1 MYEKHG
7 LPSIQALRAITAIA
21 VALAH
26 ACHYLEKELG
36 IPNSLPGSEFGS
48 AGVDL
53 FFVISGFVMVYA
65 SERFFRREA
74 SPAEFFLRR
83 LARIVPL
90 YWVTTSIILAYL
102 LLHYGS
108 LQAVHFSPAVVI
120 ASYLFIPYPQTDGY
134 MAPVHGVGWSLNFEM
149 FFYVCFCLALPL
161 GRRPGVAVVTAFLVG
176 LVAIDRTLPPPLDY
190 LAEPIVLEFAMGMLI
205 ALAVREG
212 YRLPVIVCAA
222 LASTGVAGFV
232 LSYWHTDIDH
242 MVVWG
247 IPSALVV
254 AGVTLAKAPLT
265 SGPLARGVSFLGDAS
280 YSLYLVHPI
289 AVTLPRRLLGP
300 YPNAAAPCS
309 MPRCCWPLPSPLR
322 ACCTSCLNGLSPA
335 ISRIELAPG
344 FRAGP
349 LHQVERRNQRR
360 HPHLEPSSSWLL
372 GHDIGEPAAMSPPM
386 ARQHLSV
393 CRNSQA
399 VGYQSAVVATKQPA
413 PVRHERQQ
421 NPGRAAERR
430 GPLDRHTKPLIEVLD
445 RGERLVV
452 EWKVDGLPGFG

>member
-349 LHQVERRNQRR
+349 LHQVEGATSAVIPTLSPARPGCWATTSASLPQCLRPWRASTFPSAGIAKR
-360 HPHLEPSSSWLL
+360 SGTRALSSRPSS
-372 GHDIGEPAAMSPPM
+372 
-386 ARQHLSV
+386 RHLSGTNGN
-393 CRNSQA
+393 RIQ
-399 VGYQSAVVATKQPA
+399 VGRPSA
-413 PVRHERQQ
+413 
-421 NPGRAAERR
+421 AAR
-430 GPLDRHTKPLIEVLD
+430 
-445 RGERLVV
+445 
-452 EWKVDGLPGFG
+452 

>member
-7 LPSIQALRAITAIA
+7 LPSIQALRAIAAIA
-21 VALAH
+21 VAVAH

-36 IPNSLPGSEFGS
+36 IPNPLPGSEFGS

-74 SPAEFFLRR
+74 RPAEFFLRR

-134 MAPVHGVGWSLNFEM
+134 MAPIHGVGWSLNFEM

-161 GRRPGVAVVTAFLVG
+161 GRRLGVAVLTALLVG
-176 LVAIDRTLPPPLDY
+176 LVAINRTLPPPLDY

-222 LASTGVAGFV
+222 LVSTGVVGFV

-242 MVVWG
+242 MVAWG

-254 AGVTLAKAPLT
+254 AGVTLAKAPLK

-300 YPNAAAPCS
+300 YLNGAAAP
-309 MPRCCWPLPSPLR
+309 LLHAALLLAVAIAA
-322 ACCTSCLNGLSPA
+322 ACMVHVVFERPVTRYLQDRIAAGF
-335 ISRIELAPG
+335 SRRSTAPG
-344 FRAGP
+344 RTA
-349 LHQVERRNQRR
+349 
-360 HPHLEPSSSWLL
+360 
-372 GHDIGEPAAMSPPM
+372 
-386 ARQHLSV
+386 
-393 CRNSQA
+393 
-399 VGYQSAVVATKQPA
+399 QPA
-413 PVRHERQQ
+413 PSS
-421 NPGRAAERR
+421 P
-430 GPLDRHTKPLIEVLD
+430 P
-445 RGERLVV
+445 
-452 EWKVDGLPGFG
+452 